1 MKFVLIVPIIIIA
14 NILNNMSDDYIV
26 RSPKRRY
33 EIPDISVAAY
43 VSRSMA
49 RLDPQH
55 RCFMNAID
63 GSHLTAEELITKCH
77 SVANALIARGITK
90 SDTVL
95 TFAENSTELVIVMFA
110 AIYLGITL
118 YPITPI
124 ARVYELDQLMDTLG
138 PLFIFTTKA
147 KAKIIETILSK
158 RSDRQTVRFVAVLD
172 DNHNV
177 YVPFRSLLSEGQN
190 QILDTIPYFA
200 VKPKKDICI
209 LLQSSGTTGAPKS
222 VMISHTA
229 FVAAL
234 MAFIKPDMNDES
246 GGNNRT
252 SPLVGYQMTQFSCM
266 SGVAVLFG
274 YATCAVNYGVN
285 FMGMVPAFGHKLLN
299 EMCDE
304 YDLSSLKALMVTGAA
319 FAANVAKD
327 IMQKHK
333 VSVVEVYGMTEYC
346 GLTSPDGEYIP
357 GCVGRPSDN
366 TDMKVIDSKGN
377 SLGPDL
383 DGELCV
389 RGPKLF
395 SGYLNNVLATNEAID
410 DHGWL
415 RTGDIGHYDSRHR
428 FFITDRLKELI
439 KYGTKQVSP
448 TELEQFL
455 LTHEAVAEAVVV
467 GVGHRTDTQWPRAY
481 VRLREHKSVTEEE
494 LKRFVAD
501 SLSDSKQLRAGVVF
515 VDDIRRTT
523 VGKVE
528 RRYYK
533 ELVANELIDD

>member
-1 MKFVLIVPIIIIA
+1 
-14 NILNNMSDDYIV
+14 
-26 RSPKRRY
+26 
-33 EIPDISVAAY
+33 
-43 VSRSMA
+43 
-49 RLDPQH
+49 
-55 RCFMNAID
+55 
-63 GSHLTAEELITKCH
+63 
-77 SVANALIARGITK
+77 
-90 SDTVL
+90 
-95 TFAENSTELVIVMFA
+95 MFA

-138 PLFIFTTKA
+138 PLFIFTTK
-147 KAKIIETILSK
+147 
-158 RSDRQTVRFVAVLD
+158 SDRQTVRFVAVLD

-177 YVPFRSLLSEGQN
+177 YVPFKSLLSEGQN
-190 QILDTIPYFA
+190 QILDTIPHFA

-252 SPLVGYQMTQFSCM
+252 SPLVGFQMTQFSCM

-274 YATCAVNYGVN
+274 YATGAVSQVIANERDDRMIFKAIQDYGVN

-455 LTHEAVAEAVVV
+455 LTHEAVAEAVVNIIDKQMELNRLATISMDIYMV
-467 GVGHRTDTQWPRAY
+467 TAVLSRASHTMVTGVRNSDIDKETAIAVSMDAFLNTTKLLDEMLG
-481 VRLREHKSVTEEE
+481 
-494 LKRFVAD
+494 D
-501 SLSDSKQLRAGVVF
+501 SCTSNDFRNTMIHNRNMKFDGYFAMP
-515 VDDIRRTT
+515 T
-523 VGKVE
+523 
-528 RRYYK
+528 
-533 ELVANELIDD
+533 IDRII